1 MLFERVPESL
11 DGLIGECL
19 ALSKPVYK
27 AWGRW
32 LFPQMHRNKHTA
44 IRNIKKQG
52 NTKQSKE
59 QNKSLV
65 TYPKEMDID
74 EWPDKEFKII
84 IFKKLTE
91 L

>member
-1 MLFERVPESL
+1 
-11 DGLIGECL
+11 
-19 ALSKPVYK
+19 
-27 AWGRW
+27 
-32 LFPQMHRNKHTA
+32 MHRNKHTA